1 MRVLVADD
9 HVLFRDG
16 IISLLKAAGFDVVGQ
31 VGDGQAAVEA
41 ALHLRPDLVLLDITM
56 PQLSGLEALRLIRR
70 ELPETQVV
78 MLTVSDDDADLF
90 EAVESGALGYLLKDL
105 SANEF
110 FEMLDGLQRGEAA
123 MTRQT
128 TTRLMKGLADL
139 SLQRADPAQSLTE
152 REIELLRLVAEGMS
166 NKAIAQTLSIGEN
179 TVKYH
184 IRNILRKLGAQNRS
198 RHPRHP
204 RRAARSR
211 PFPLIPSPSQP
222 SYCIWSQVPLPLATW

>member
-9 HVLFRDG
+9 HSLFRDG
-16 IISLLKAAGFDVVGQ
+16 IISLLEAAGFDVVGQ
-31 VGDGQAAVEA
+31 AGDGQAAVEA
-41 ALHLRPDLVLLDITM
+41 ALRLRPDLVLLDITM
-56 PQLSGLEALRLIRR
+56 PQLSGLEALRLIKR

-90 EAVESGALGYLLKDL
+90 EAIESGALGYLLKNL
-105 SANEF
+105 SADQF

-139 SLQRADPAQSLTE
+139 SPQRAELVQSLTQ

-166 NKAIAQTLSIGEN
+166 NKAIAQTLSISEN

-184 IRNILRKLGAQNRS
+184 MRNILQKLGVQNRTEAVTQAI
-198 RHPRHP
+198 
-204 RRAARSR
+204 RAGLLD
-211 PFPLIPSPSQP
+211 PDPSP
-222 SYCIWSQVPLPLATW
+222 

>member
-9 HVLFRDG
+9 HSLFRDG
-16 IISLLKAAGFDVVGQ
+16 IISLLEAAGFDVVGQ
-31 VGDGQAAVEA
+31 AGDGQAAVEA

-56 PQLSGLEALRLIRR
+56 PQLSGLEALRLIKA

-78 MLTVSDDDADLF
+78 MLTVSEDDADLF

-105 SANEF
+105 TADQF

-128 TTRLMKGLADL
+128 TARLMKWLADL
-139 SLQRADPAQSLTE
+139 SPQRAEPGQSLTE

-166 NKAIAQTLSIGEN
+166 NKAIAQTLSISEN
-179 TVKYH
+179 TAKYH
-184 IRNILRKLGAQNRS
+184 VKNILQKLGVQNRTEAVTQAI
-198 RHPRHP
+198 
-204 RRAARSR
+204 RAGLLDSD
-211 PFPLIPSPSQP
+211 PSP
-222 SYCIWSQVPLPLATW
+222 